1 MRGMIDTVCNHHAVR
16 SFLRPVENSMKTRL
30 PLLIIAVFGL
40 GVSLISLNA
49 YAQQPPPGAPPAP
62 PGMGMGMEMD
72 SHGPPHSRF
81 SPADRAAF
89 FDAHIAGLHAG
100 LQLTPEQEKL
110 WPPVEAA
117 LRAGKKSAVER
128 MEKAR
133 NEPRPANAIAWLRR
147 MSEVDIEK
155 GETLKALADAAAPLY
170 QSLPD
175 EQKHRLPFL
184 LHGMRPHRFEAMGPH
199 GDHEMGPHGDH
210 EMGMHGD
217 HEY

>member
-1 MRGMIDTVCNHHAVR
+1 
-16 SFLRPVENSMKTRL
+16 MKTRL
-30 PLLIIAVFGL
+30 PLLIIAVFGS

-62 PGMGMGMEMD
+62 PGMGMGMGMEMD
-72 SHGPPHSRF
+72 SHGPPHPRF

-89 FDAHIAGLHAG
+89 FDAHVAGLHAG

-147 MSEVDIEK
+147 MSEADIEK

-170 QSLPD
+170 QSLTD

-184 LHGMRPHRFEAMGPH
+184 LHGMRPHGFEAMGPRGEHH
-199 GDHEMGPHGDH
+199 GEHEDEEPGEP
-210 EMGMHGD
+210 E
-217 HEY
+217 